1 MRVKVKIDI
10 ERCTGCGTCIDICPE
25 KVFELQEGKEKKV
38 SKVVAE
44 DRCFACRACEVR
56 CPERAI
62 DITGFEIL
70 KVDTL
75 PEYPPEEG
83 RFLRGNDFSPVAVVA
98 ILDTYDLKIP
108 PELVRLVEVAIQS
121 GAALAGT
128 LQTENIGIEKIV
140 ANVVAN
146 PNIRYIVLCWRESQ
160 GHLPANALINL
171 VKNGVAKDKRR
182 TIVGAEAPTP
192 YLPNIS
198 LEAIERFRKQVTVV
212 NLISEDDPKMG
223 ADPEKIE
230 KAVWSCIQEKPTK
243 FMGYTLYDPGAWPE
257 PPICQKISMR
267 ITEPWRPEISDEE
280 VKITQHMKIASGKRG
295 KKETLIEEEAKEMR
309 RREDEKLLEF
319 LGIKKKE
326 PRKEE

>member
-1 MRVKVKIDI
+1 MKVRIDI

-25 KVFELQEGKEKKV
+25 KVFELQEEKEIKV

-44 DRCFACRACEVR
+44 NLCFACRACEVR

-62 DITGFEIL
+62 AITGFEML

-98 ILDTYDLKIP
+98 ILDTYDFKIP

-171 VKNGVAKDKRR
+171 LKNGVAKDKRR
-182 TIVGAEAPTP
+182 TIIGAEAPTP

-223 ADPEKIE
+223 ADPERVE
-230 KAVWSCIQEKPTK
+230 KAVWACTQEKPTK
-243 FMGYTLYDPGAWPE
+243 FMDYTLYDTGAWPE

-267 ITEPWRPEISDEE
+267 IREPWRPEISDEQAKTIE
-280 VKITQHMKIASGKRG
+280 HMKTAASKRG
-295 KKETLIEEEAKEMR
+295 KKETLIEEEAKEMK
-309 RREDEKLLEF
+309 RREDDKLLDL

>member
-1 MRVKVKIDI
+1 MTVKIDV
-10 ERCTGCGTCIDICPE
+10 ERCTGCGTCVDVCSE
-25 KVFELQEGKEKKV
+25 NVFELQEEEGKKI
-38 SKVVAE
+38 SKMVAE
-44 DRCFACRACEVR
+44 DRCFACRACEVK
-56 CPERAI
+56 CPEQAI
-62 DITGFEIL
+62 EITGFEIL
-70 KVDTL
+70 KVDPP

-83 RFLRGNDFSPVAVVA
+83 RFLRGNDYSPVAVVA
-98 ILDTYDLKIP
+98 ILDTYDFKIP
-108 PELVRLVEVAIQS
+108 PELVRLVEVAMES

-160 GHLPANALINL
+160 GHLPADALINL

-182 TIVGAEAPTP
+182 TILGAKAPTP

-198 LEAIERFRKQVTVV
+198 LEAIERFRKQVTTV

-223 ADPEKIE
+223 MDPENVK

-243 FMGYTLYDPGAWPE
+243 FMGYTLYDPGTWPE

-267 ITEPWRPEISDEE
+267 ITEPWRPELSEKE
-280 VKITQHMKIASGKRG
+280 VKIIEHIKRAASKRG
-295 KKETLIEEEAKEMR
+295 RETSVEEEAKERR
-309 RREDEKLLEF
+309 RREDQKLLEF
-319 LGIKKKE
+319 LGIKRKE